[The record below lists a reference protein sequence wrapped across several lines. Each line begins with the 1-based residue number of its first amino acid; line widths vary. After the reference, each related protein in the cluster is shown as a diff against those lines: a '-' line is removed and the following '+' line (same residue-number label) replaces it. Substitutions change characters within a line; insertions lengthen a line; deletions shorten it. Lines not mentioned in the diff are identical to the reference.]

1 MQIKIK
7 IKEVKK
13 DHYDLSLKT
22 YKHELTG
29 TFEKAE
35 IRNII
40 EKLDNAII

>member
-13 DHYDLSLKT
+13 DHYDLSFKT

>member
-13 DHYDLSLKT
+13 DHYDMSLKT

>member
-13 DHYDLSLKT
+13 DHFDLSLKT

>member
-40 EKLDNAII
+40 EKLDNAIM

>member
-13 DHYDLSLKT
+13 DHYHLSFKT

>member
-13 DHYDLSLKT
+13 DHYDLTLKT
-22 YKHELTG
+22 YKHELSG

>member
-13 DHYDLSLKT
+13 DYFELSFKT
-22 YKHELTG
+22 YKHELSG

-35 IRNII
+35 LRNII

>member
-7 IKEVKK
+7 IKEIKK

>member
-13 DHYDLSLKT
+13 DHYDLSFKT
-22 YKHELTG
+22 YKHELSG

>member
-13 DHYDLSLKT
+13 DHYDLTLKT

>member
-40 EKLDNAII
+40 EKLDNAIV